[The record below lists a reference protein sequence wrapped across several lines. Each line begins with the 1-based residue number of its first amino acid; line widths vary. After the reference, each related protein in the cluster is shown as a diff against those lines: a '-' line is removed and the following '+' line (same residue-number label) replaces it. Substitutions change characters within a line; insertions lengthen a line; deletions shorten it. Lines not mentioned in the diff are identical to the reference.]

1 MSQDKAEK
9 LLQNSKNQKRSTS
22 EPSPSDE
29 TVELTQTI
37 QQAYEAIDNGDA
49 SSNIT
54 VRDTNLAALFHGL
67 EESDDLAHV
76 AVAARSAIDRE
87 DNSNVNRSQTIGDLI
102 RVGLQEVAP
111 ETVDQAMKA
120 KKEYL
125 LSKEDEF

>member
-9 LLQNSKNQKRSTS
+9 LLQSSKSQKRSTS

-29 TVELTQTI
+29 TVELTQTV
-37 QQAYEAIDNGDA
+37 QEAYEAIDNGDV

-67 EESDDLAHV
+67 EESGDLAHV
-76 AVAARSAIDRE
+76 AAAARTSLDRE

-120 KKEYL
+120 KKEHL
-125 LSKEDEF
+125 LSKEGEF

>member
-9 LLQNSKNQKRSTS
+9 LLQSSKNQKRSTS

-29 TVELTQTI
+29 AVELTQTI
-37 QQAYEAIDNGDA
+37 QEAYEAIDDGDA

-67 EESDDLAHV
+67 EESGDLAN
-76 AVAARSAIDRE
+76 VAAAARTELDRE
-87 DNSNVNRSQTIGDLI
+87 DDPTVNRSQTIGDLI
-102 RVGLQEVAP
+102 RVGLQAVAP
-111 ETVDQAMKA
+111 ETVDQAMAA

-125 LSKEDEF
+125 LSRENEF

>member
-9 LLQNSKNQKRSTS
+9 LLQSSKNQKRSTS
-22 EPSPSDE
+22 EPSQVDG
-29 TVELTQTI
+29 TVELTQTV
-37 QQAYEAIDNGDA
+37 QNAYEAIDNGDA

-67 EESDDLAHV
+67 EESGELEN
-76 AVAARSAIDRE
+76 VAADARRALNRE
-87 DNSNVNRSQTIGDLI
+87 NDSNVNRSQTIGDLI

-111 ETVDQAMKA
+111 NTVDQAMRA

>member
-22 EPSPSDE
+22 EPSPSNE

>member
-67 EESDDLAHV
+67 EESGDLAHV
-76 AVAARSAIDRE
+76 AVTARSAIDRE